1 MPVPTAVGDIVE
13 LILVSNWDNQVQMNN
28 VFHYRVT
35 STGTGAGSPATL
47 DEWAAGFLQNQVE
60 AINDICHELQHFTS
74 IVANLRD
81 ADTFSLVSGEN
92 LFIIPAIN
100 GVGSGE
106 AMPPFVCFTFKF
118 LRETTAFRHGFKR
131 FGAVGE
137 GAVSNGVPAT
147 AIVSFLTGVA
157 DSLSAPLEA
166 WTLSGGSPDTQVT
179 AAAAEVVVPARIRS
193 DTPLNP
199 VLYSVVP
206 QVVFDRVGS
215 QNSRKFGVGV

>member
-13 LILVSNWDNQVQMNN
+13 LVLKSNWDNQVEFNN
-28 VFHYRVT
+28 VFHYRIT
-35 STGTGAGSPATL
+35 NAGTGDGSPATL
-47 DEWAAGFLQNQVE
+47 DEWAAGFYQNVLT
-60 AINDICHELQHFTS
+60 ALNDLVHENQHFTS

-81 ADTFSLVSGEN
+81 ADSFALISGEI
-92 LFIIPAIN
+92 LFITPAIN
-100 GVGSGE
+100 GVASGD
-106 AMPPFVCFTFKF
+106 AMPPFVCWTYKY

-131 FGAVGE
+131 FGALAE
-137 GAVSNGVPAT
+137 GQQLNGLPASSMIT
-147 AIVSFLTGVA
+147 PLTNFAIT
-157 DSLSAPLEA
+157 LSAPLEA
-166 WTLSGGSPDTQVT
+166 WTLSGGVPDAQVT

-193 DTPLNP
+193 DTLLDP